1 MDITFLAAGMGQR
14 FTGRSVKHK
23 CLVNIL
29 SKSLI
34 TRLVQNAYKVGIKNI
49 NLITGHNS
57 QSIQKHLG
65 KYKINFIK
73 NDFYKSTNISHSIYL
88 ALLNS
93 PINNDLII
101 SYSDIYYK
109 KDLLQVFLKKKYHN
123 IMVPVLNNWQLVW
136 RCRNESILQDAENL
150 KTKDKIIL
158 SIGGKIL
165 NKKKVKYQYM
175 GLIFIPKEKK
185 KKIINF
191 IKKKGASKLD
201 ATSLLNKLIKDKF
214 IINYEPYDGMW
225 YEFDKLKDEKNFPRY
240 INNFK
245 I

>member
-14 FTGRSVKHK
+14 FTGKKVKHK
-23 CLVNIL
+23 CLVNVL

-49 NLITGHNS
+49 SVITGHNN
-57 QSIQKHLG
+57 QIIRKHLK
-65 KYKINFIK
+65 KYKIQFIK
-73 NDFYKSTNISHSIYL
+73 NNLYKSTNISYSIYL

-93 PINNDLII
+93 PINSDLII

-109 KDLLQVFLKKKYHN
+109 KDLLKVFLEKSYCN
-123 IMVPVLNNWQLVW
+123 VMIPVLNNWQLVW
-136 RCRNESILQDAENL
+136 KCRNESIFQDAENL
-150 KTKDKIIL
+150 KTKEKIVL

-165 NKKKVKYQYM
+165 NRKKVKYQYM
-175 GLIFIPKEKK
+175 GLMLIPKGKK

-191 IKKKGASKLD
+191 IRKKNLSKLD
-201 ATSLLNKLIKDKF
+201 ATSLLNKLIKNKF
-214 IINYEPYDGMW
+214 IINYEPYNGMW

>member
-14 FTGRSVKHK
+14 FTGKTVKHK
-23 CLVNIL
+23 CLVNVL

-34 TRLVQNAYKVGIKNI
+34 TRLVQNANKVGIKNI
-49 NLITGHNS
+49 NVITGHNS
-57 QSIQKHLG
+57 QSIQKHLK
-65 KYKINFIK
+65 KYKIKYIK
-73 NDFYKSTNISHSIYL
+73 NNLYKSTNISHSIYL

-93 PINNDLII
+93 NINNDLII

-109 KDLLQVFLKKKYHN
+109 KDLLKVFSKKKYHN
-123 IMVPVLNNWQLVW
+123 VMIPVLNNWQLVW
-136 RCRNESILQDAENL
+136 KYRNESIFQDAENL
-150 KTKDKIIL
+150 KTTGKIIV

-175 GLIFIPKEKK
+175 GLIFIPKKK
-185 KKIINF
+185 KQKIINF
-191 IKKKGASKLD
+191 IQKKNASKLD
-201 ATSLLNKLIKDKF
+201 ATGLLNKLIKNKF
-214 IINYEPYDGMW
+214 VVTYVPYNGMW

-240 INNFK
+240 IKNFK